1 MNTSIL
7 SPKVQ
12 SSSSTKKGLRRLRV
26 GLFGFGVVGTGVVK
40 ILQEKR
46 AEFQKLLQTDITIE
60 QICVRDEAKAREA
73 MYPSDRIT
81 TDAQAILEDESID
94 CIIEVI
100 GGEFEARD
108 IILRSLRNRKHVIT
122 ANKLLLSYDIEYL
135 RQTAFRTGVQL
146 LYAASVCGS
155 VPVLRAIDE
164 LASSD
169 TIRSIRGIVNGSTN
183 FILTAM
189 SQEGLSYTEAC
200 KEARRLGFLEA
211 DPTLDVSGADATQKL
226 SVLIYHAFGAH
237 VLPTD
242 IKREGIEGVT
252 ADDFVRAKANNST
265 IKLIAH
271 ASCDKFGK
279 IEASVAPEIV
289 PLSHIFAN
297 TQNEFNALEIVADHA
312 GPQLLYGKGA
322 GSLPT
327 ASAVVSDLL
336 ELVRE

>member
-1 MNTSIL
+1 MSTSTITHNTTQ
-7 SPKVQ
+7 PAR
-12 SSSSTKKGLRRLRV
+12 KKGLRELRI
-26 GLFGFGVVGTGVVK
+26 GLFGFGVVGSGVVK
-40 ILQEKR
+40 ILQQKR
-46 AEFQKLLQTDITIE
+46 EEFQRLFKTDVFVDR
-60 QICVRDEAKAREA
+60 ICVRDTQKKREA
-73 MYPSDRIT
+73 LYPNDRIT
-81 TDAQAILEDESID
+81 TNPVDLIEDESLD

-108 IILRSLRNRKHVIT
+108 IILRSLRSRKHVIT

-135 RQTAFRTGVQL
+135 RQAAFRTGVQL

-169 TIRSIRGIVNGSTN
+169 TIRSIKGIVNGSTN

-189 SQEGLSYTEAC
+189 SQEGLSYEQAC
-200 KEARRLGFLEA
+200 AEARRLGFLEA
-211 DPTLDVSGADATQKL
+211 DPSLDVSGADATQKL

-237 VLPTD
+237 VLPSD

-252 ADDFVRAKANNST
+252 ADDFIRAREQKAT
-265 IKLIAH
+265 IKLIARATCD
-271 ASCDKFGK
+271 ASGK
-279 IEASVAPEIV
+279 IEASVAPEVV

-297 TQNEFNALEIVADHA
+297 TQNEFNALEIIADHA

-336 ELVRE
+336 ELVKD

>member
-1 MNTSIL
+1 MQTNIITLNESL
-7 SPKVQ
+7 VG
-12 SSSSTKKGLRRLRV
+12 TKKALQRLRI
-26 GLFGFGVVGTGVVK
+26 GLFGFGVIGSGVVN
-40 ILQEKR
+40 ILQRKR
-46 AEFQKLLQTDITIE
+46 LEFQRLFKTDITIE
-60 QICVRDEAKAREA
+60 RICVRDASKERNAQFPNE
-73 MYPSDRIT
+73 RIT
-81 TDAQAILEDESID
+81 TDPAKLIEDESLD

-122 ANKLLLSYDIEYL
+122 ANKLLLAYDIEYL
-135 RQTAFRTGVQL
+135 RQTAFRTGVQI

-164 LASSD
+164 LATGD

-189 SQEGLSYTEAC
+189 ADDGLSYDEAC
-200 KEARRLGFLEA
+200 REARRLGFLEA
-211 DPTLDVSGADATQKL
+211 DPSLDVSGADAAQKL

-237 VLPTD
+237 ILPAEITPH
-242 IKREGIEGVT
+242 GIEKVT
-252 ADDFVRAKANNST
+252 ADDFITARRKGTT
-265 IKLIAH
+265 IKLIAK
-271 ASCDKFGK
+271 AECDDAGK
-279 IEASVAPEIV
+279 ITASVAPEEIA
-289 PLSHIFAN
+289 LSHIFAN
-297 TQNEFNALEIVADHA
+297 TKNEFNALEIIADHA

-336 ELVRE
+336 ELV

>member
-1 MNTSIL
+1 MSTSTLTHNIR
-7 SPKVQ
+7 PIE
-12 SSSSTKKGLRRLRV
+12 KKIGVRPLRI

-46 AEFQKLLQTDITIE
+46 QEFVRQFKTDISIE
-60 QICVRDEAKAREA
+60 RICVRDEVKVREA
-73 MYPSDRIT
+73 VYPSDRIT
-81 TDAQAILEDESID
+81 TDPRDLIEDDSID

-189 SQEGLSYTEAC
+189 SQEGLSYEEAC
-200 KEARRLGFLEA
+200 REARRLGFLEA

-237 VLPTD
+237 LLPSD

-252 ADDFVRAKANNST
+252 ADDFVRAKAEQAT

-271 ASCDKFGK
+271 ASCDRFAK
-279 IEASVAPEIV
+279 IEANVAPEIV

-297 TQNEFNALEIVADHA
+297 TQNEFNALEITADHA

-336 ELVRE
+336 ELVKD